1 MGALWGILYLW
12 TSHGYQINL
21 VVDVSHEIPFI
32 SAIFL
37 VASTPWVSNRGSEVP
52 GTSQNPKPEH
62 SSSDCRRGKVGE
74 RWGNSVTLER
84 WDVHQRGFSQFSQD
98 SGFFWWNKVS
108 YWLRGFFK
116 FLSIPSLDHGE
127 PTQRRVRA
135 LQPSRSSNSL
145 STLRFL
151 EHSSFF
157 HRLYC
162 AM

>member
-108 YWLRGFFK
+108 YS
-116 FLSIPSLDHGE
+116 FLLVAWIFQVSVNPKSWSWGANTAE
-127 PTQRRVRA
+127 GT
-135 LQPSRSSNSL
+135 
-145 STLRFL
+145 STAAIQVIKLFV
-151 EHSSFF
+151 HTSFF
-157 HRLYC
+157 G
-162 AM
+162 A